1 MNIQLPVLQKVTL
14 ESGTRYYVTPDGIK
28 YPSVT
33 TVISKRKKEQ
43 LRKWREH
50 IGEEVAK
57 EISKAATVRGNTFHN
72 NCEQYLKKE
81 FVTESIGEMFN
92 RFTPLLDKISD
103 IICLEQ
109 HLYSNE
115 LRIAGQVD
123 CIGKYEGKSSII
135 DFKTSSKFKKKEYIW
150 DYFMQATAYSYM
162 FEERTGIA
170 ISDLTIL
177 ITCETGEVQVFQ
189 DKRENWLEKF
199 KELREEYHKEVEQL
213 STSNDNKRMSD
224 RVTSKWTKSV
234 IGAFGDK
241 PNVRKGIKAEELVH
255 TYLKKVYNKVT
266 WFHRR
271 DKQLQG
277 IDFEFKK
284 DSWRNSYT
292 ADVKGNLK
300 DGYFYVYPD
309 EIKDKKNHR
318 MIHVD
323 VNSGWAI
330 EYDRKSMLDYLNSNP
345 DLIQT
350 DTNNKRCVRLKA
362 FKNTPLSRRINH
374 YRPFRVF
381 PNESYNKTSYKKPE
395 YDRRGNRIWDEDESP
410 FEVYDDK
417 TDTSYYPYGEI
428 NGFSD

>member
-14 ESGTRYYVTPDGIK
+14 ESGTRYYVTPDGTK

-43 LRKWREH
+43 LKEWRERV
-50 IGEEVAK
+50 GEEVAR

-81 FVTESIGEMFN
+81 PITESIGDMFN

-115 LRIAGQVD
+115 LKVAGQVD
-123 CIGKYEGKSSII
+123 CIGKYEGKPSII
-135 DFKTSSKFKKKEYIW
+135 DFKTSSKFKKKEFIW

-199 KELREEYHKEVEQL
+199 KELREEYYKEVELL
-213 STSNDNKRMSD
+213 STSSNNNKVSD
-224 RVTSKWTKSV
+224 RVTSKWTRSV
-234 IGAFGDK
+234 LDAFGDK
-241 PNVRKGIKAEELVH
+241 PNVRKGVKAEELVH
-255 TYLKKVYNKVT
+255 SYLKNVYSKVI
-266 WFHRR
+266 WFHDRR

-284 DSWRNSYT
+284 DSWKNSYT
-292 ADVKGNLK
+292 VDVKGNMS
-300 DGYFYVYPD
+300 DDTFFVYPD
-309 EIKDKKNHR
+309 EIKDKVNHR

-323 VNSGWAI
+323 IDTGRAV
-330 EYDRKSMLDYLNSNP
+330 EYDRKSMLDYLNDNP
-345 DLIQT
+345 EHIKT
-350 DTNNKRCVRLKA
+350 DKNNKRYAK
-362 FKNTPLSRRINH
+362 FKSSSQTLHRHVN
-374 YRPFRVF
+374 YFRPFRIKF
-381 PNESYNKTSYKKPE
+381 
-395 YDRRGNRIWDEDESP
+395 
-410 FEVYDDK
+410 
-417 TDTSYYPYGEI
+417 
-428 NGFSD
+428 

>member
-14 ESGTRYYVTPDGIK
+14 ESGTRYYVTPDGTK

-43 LRKWREH
+43 LKEWRERV
-50 IGEEVAK
+50 GEEVAK

-81 FVTESIGEMFN
+81 PITESIGEMFN

-115 LRIAGQVD
+115 LRVAGQVD

-177 ITCETGEVQVFQ
+177 ITCETGEIQVFQ

-199 KELREEYHKEVEQL
+199 KELREEYHKEVELL
-213 STSNDNKRMSD
+213 SSSNDNKKVSD

-241 PNVRKGIKAEELVH
+241 PNVRKGVKAEELVH
-255 TYLKKVYNKVT
+255 SYLKKVYKEVT
-266 WFHRR
+266 WFHDRR

-284 DSWRNSYT
+284 DSWKYSYT
-292 ADVKGNLK
+292 ADVKGNMSDK
-300 DGYFYVYPD
+300 KFFVYPD
-309 EIKDKKNHR
+309 EIKNKVNHR

-323 VNSGWAI
+323 INTGWAV
-330 EYDRKSMLDYLNSNP
+330 EYDRKSMLDYLDNNP
-345 DLIQT
+345 EYIKT
-350 DTNNKRCVRLKA
+350 DKNNKRYAMFEASSKLL
-362 FKNTPLSRRINH
+362 PRRVSH
-374 YRPFRVF
+374 FRPFLI
-381 PNESYNKTSYKKPE
+381 KLA
-395 YDRRGNRIWDEDESP
+395 
-410 FEVYDDK
+410 
-417 TDTSYYPYGEI
+417 
-428 NGFSD
+428 

>member
-14 ESGTRYYVTPDGIK
+14 ESGTRYYVTPDGTK

-43 LRKWREH
+43 LREWRERV
-50 IGEEVAK
+50 GEDEANK
-57 EISKAATVRGNTFHN
+57 ISYLATKRGNIFHN

-81 FVTESIGEMFN
+81 QVTESIGEMFD
-92 RFTPLLDKISD
+92 RVTPLLDKISD

-115 LRIAGQVD
+115 LRVAGQVD
-123 CIGKYEGKSSII
+123 CIGKYEGKPSII
-135 DFKTSSKFKKKEYIW
+135 DFKTSSKFKKKEFIW

-199 KELREEYHKEVEQL
+199 KELREEYHKEVELL
-213 STSNDNKRMSD
+213 SPSNDNKNVSD

-241 PNVRKGIKAEELVH
+241 PNVRKGVKAEELVH
-255 TYLKKVYNKVT
+255 SYLKNVYNKVT
-266 WFHRR
+266 WFHDRR

-277 IDFEFKK
+277 ID
-284 DSWRNSYT
+284 
-292 ADVKGNLK
+292 
-300 DGYFYVYPD
+300 
-309 EIKDKKNHR
+309 
-318 MIHVD
+318 
-323 VNSGWAI
+323 
-330 EYDRKSMLDYLNSNP
+330 
-345 DLIQT
+345 
-350 DTNNKRCVRLKA
+350 
-362 FKNTPLSRRINH
+362 LSRL
-374 YRPFRVF
+374 
-381 PNESYNKTSYKKPE
+381 S
-395 YDRRGNRIWDEDESP
+395 
-410 FEVYDDK
+410 
-417 TDTSYYPYGEI
+417 
-428 NGFSD
+428 